1 MSLALPLVISSLLFG
16 IGVFGVLARRNAVLV
31 LVSVELMLNAANINL
46 VAFDA
51 WWSDAL
57 HGGQVLTLFVITIA
71 AAEIGIG
78 LAIVLLVFR
87 ARGSSD
93 LDDLGV
99 LNERESDSSVI
110 TGTSHTNGG
119 KSAGDHGGGEGA
131 TWVR

>member
-1 MSLALPLVISSLLFG
+1 MRLAFPLIVSVLLFS

-51 WWSDAL
+51 WWADTL
-57 HGGQVLTLFVITIA
+57 HGGQILTLFVITIA

-93 LDDLGV
+93 LDDLGA
-99 LNERESDSSVI
+99 LD
-110 TGTSHTNGG
+110 
-119 KSAGDHGGGEGA
+119 EGA
-131 TWVR
+131 ESAELAERSDEPAVQS

>member
-1 MSLALPLVISSLLFG
+1 MSLSYPLAVSALLFS

-57 HGGQVLTLFVITIA
+57 HGGQILTLFVITIA

-93 LDDLGV
+93 LDDLGI
-99 LNERESDSSVI
+99 LDERTDVSEGAEVESDE
-110 TGTSHTNGG
+110 TAAAETH
-119 KSAGDHGGGEGA
+119 GA
-131 TWVR
+131 TA

>member
-1 MSLALPLVISSLLFG
+1 MSLAFPLAVSALLFSIG
-16 IGVFGVLARRNAVLV
+16 IFGVLARRNAVLL

-51 WWSDAL
+51 WWADAL
-57 HGGQVLTLFVITIA
+57 HAGQVLTLFVITIA

-93 LDDLGV
+93 LDDLGI
-99 LNERESDSSVI
+99 LDERADVPEPAEADVEAPAASEP
-110 TGTSHTNGG
+110 H
-119 KSAGDHGGGEGA
+119 E
-131 TWVR
+131 VRA

>member
-1 MSLALPLVISSLLFG
+1 MSLSYPLAVSALLFS
-16 IGVFGVLARRNAVLV
+16 IGVFGVLARRNAVLL

-51 WWSDAL
+51 LWSDAL

-87 ARGSSD
+87 ARASSD
-93 LDDLGV
+93 LDDLGI
-99 LNERESDSSVI
+99 LDERSDVPDR
-110 TGTSHTNGG
+110 TETDEETPT
-119 KSAGDHGGGEGA
+119 A
-131 TWVR
+131 

>member
-1 MSLALPLVISSLLFG
+1 MSLAFPLAVSALLFS
-16 IGVFGVLARRNAVLV
+16 IGVFGVLARRNAVLL

-51 WWSDAL
+51 WWADAL

-93 LDDLGV
+93 LDDLGI
-99 LNERESDSSVI
+99 LDERSDVPEPIEADVEAPAAS
-110 TGTSHTNGG
+110 
-119 KSAGDHGGGEGA
+119 EPRE
-131 TWVR
+131 VRA